1 MASPRTQTRYPNGTT
16 QEESE
21 DTDPVNHADPKRLTD
36 TVRLGRVCTRVY
48 SLTFSGEMEMDCGPR
63 HTENLGAGP
72 KSKRVIS
79 KCKCGQHNQHRH

>member
-21 DTDPVNHADPKRLTD
+21 DTDPVNYADPKRLTD

-63 HTENLGAGP
+63 HARTWAPVPSQKE
-72 KSKRVIS
+72 
-79 KCKCGQHNQHRH
+79 